1 MCFFRRRPE
10 AGSDWPRWQ
19 DEWREGAHTDVQLT
33 RSDWN
38 ATPRRNRME
47 IWWWLTDVEAD
58 RGAMRIMPGSMN
70 TVMDHFEQEL
80 SPQEKVLLVLIIRK
94 LTLRISVAMPFLSLK
109 MIILP
114 RQARDKHME
123 NSKKR
128 DMFLQAALPRV
139 HGYAPKGNPKAAG
152 N

>member
-1 MCFFRRRPE
+1 M
-10 AGSDWPRWQ
+10 
-19 DEWREGAHTDVQLT
+19 QLT

-80 SPQEKVLLVLIIRK
+80 SPQQKVRVVLIENIVLIIV
-94 LTLRISVAMPFLSLK
+94 LIHYNYSTNV
-109 MIILP
+109 
-114 RQARDKHME
+114 
-123 NSKKR
+123 
-128 DMFLQAALPRV
+128 
-139 HGYAPKGNPKAAG
+139 
-152 N
+152 